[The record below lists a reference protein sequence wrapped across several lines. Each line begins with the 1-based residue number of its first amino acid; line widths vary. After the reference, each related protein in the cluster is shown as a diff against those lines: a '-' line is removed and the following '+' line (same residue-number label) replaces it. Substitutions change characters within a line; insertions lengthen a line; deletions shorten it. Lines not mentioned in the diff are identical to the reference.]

1 MASNVIL
8 DYAFKVSASSVI
20 PTADTSFLK
29 AVAVVLKPD
38 EACTVST
45 EGIYTIT
52 AKSQFA
58 DYTQN
63 ANVEKILDIKSWC
76 YVILSDT
83 LDLEDILEAN
93 KTNLFTVL
101 ISSDFT
107 KTDFGTNNANL
118 KLGTFDGIVGYS
130 LVSAGQSDL
139 DFLEAIAQIG
149 VGFDGTEK
157 NFYHAFSSLLGGA
170 SWKNQQ
176 YIEMLEAGYDELGS
190 AEYDFEKRLSFVINQ
205 GTKYYLGFF
214 ANEGRVIIAKYI
226 IKELTILQQSKALS
240 WIASVQPTLNIVN
253 AKLLETKL
261 NEVYAPYIRQGIIDD
276 AQTIVSIDNNQDFVC
291 TAEITITD
299 PRALWRVFANLTV
312 NQ

>member
-8 DYAFKVSASSVI
+8 DYAFKVSVSSVI

-29 AVAVVLKPD
+29 AVAVVLKPN
-38 EACTVST
+38 EACDVST
-45 EGIYTIT
+45 PGIYTIT

-58 DYTQN
+58 TYTQN
-63 ANVEKILDIKSWC
+63 TNVEKILDIKSWC
-76 YVILSDT
+76 YVILSNT

-107 KTDFGTNNANL
+107 KSDFGTNNANL
-118 KLGTFDGIVGYS
+118 KLGTFDGVVGYS
-130 LVSAGQSDL
+130 LQSVEQSDK

-176 YIEMLEAGYDELGS
+176 YIEMLDAGYDELGS

-205 GTKYYLGFF
+205 GAKYYLGFF
-214 ANEGRVIIAKYI
+214 ANEGRAIISKYI

-240 WIASVQPTLNIVN
+240 WIASIQPTLNIVN

-276 AQTIVSIDNNQDFVC
+276 GQTIVSHDNNQNFVC
-291 TAEITITD
+291 NANITITD

>member
-1 MASNVIL
+1 
-8 DYAFKVSASSVI
+8 F
-20 PTADTSFLK
+20 
-29 AVAVVLKPD
+29 
-38 EACTVST
+38 
-45 EGIYTIT
+45 
-52 AKSQFA
+52 
-58 DYTQN
+58 
-63 ANVEKILDIKSWC
+63 IKS
-76 YVILSDT
+76 
-83 LDLEDILEAN
+83 
-93 KTNLFTVL
+93 
-101 ISSDFT
+101 
-107 KTDFGTNNANL
+107 DFGTNNANL
-118 KLGTFDGIVGYS
+118 KLGTFDGVIGYS
-130 LVSAGQSDL
+130 LQSADQTDK

-176 YIEMLEAGYDELGS
+176 YIEMLDAGYDELGS

-205 GTKYYLGFF
+205 GAKYYLGFF
-214 ANEGRVIIAKYI
+214 ANEGRAIISKYI

-276 AQTIVSIDNNQDFVC
+276 AQTTVSLDDNQNFVC

>member
-29 AVAVVLKPD
+29 AVAVVLKPN
-38 EACTVST
+38 EACDVST
-45 EGIYTIT
+45 PGIYTIT
-52 AKSQFA
+52 AKSQFTK
-58 DYTQN
+58 YTQN
-63 ANVEKILDIKSWC
+63 TNVEKILDVKSWC
-76 YVILSDT
+76 YVILSNT
-83 LDLEDILEAN
+83 LDLEDILETN

-107 KTDFGTNNANL
+107 KSDFGTNNANL
-118 KLGTFDGIVGYS
+118 KLGTFDGVVGYS
-130 LVSAGQSDL
+130 LQSVESSDK

-176 YIEMLEAGYDELGS
+176 YIEMLDAGYDELGS

-205 GTKYYLGFF
+205 GAKYYLGFF
-214 ANEGRVIIAKYI
+214 ANEGRAIISKYI

-253 AKLLETKL
+253 VKLLETKL

-276 AQTIVSIDNNQDFVC
+276 GQTIVSLDNNQNFVC
-291 TAEITITD
+291 NANITITD

>member
-8 DYAFKVSASSVI
+8 DYAFKVSAGTVI
-20 PTADTSFLK
+20 PSADTSFLK

-38 EACTVST
+38 EACDVST
-45 EGIYTIT
+45 PGIYTIT

-58 DYTQN
+58 TYTQN

-83 LDLEDILEAN
+83 LNLKDILEAN

-107 KTDFGTNNANL
+107 KSDFGVDNANL
-118 KLGTFDGIVGYS
+118 KLGTFDGVIGYS
-130 LVSAGQSDL
+130 IATADQTDK

-157 NFYHAFSSLLGGA
+157 NFYHAFSSLLGGS

-176 YIEMLEAGYDELGS
+176 YIEMLNAGYDELGS
-190 AEYDFEKRLSFVINQ
+190 AEYDFEKRISFVINQ
-205 GTKYYLGFF
+205 GAKYYLGLF
-214 ANEGRVIIAKYI
+214 ANEGRAIIAKYI
-226 IKELTILQQSKALS
+226 VKELTIKQQSVALS
-240 WIASVQPTLNIVN
+240 WIASNEPSLNIVN
-253 AKLLETKL
+253 AKLLQTRL
-261 NEVYAPYIRQGIIDD
+261 NEVYAPYIRDGIIDE
-276 AQTIVSIDNNQDFVC
+276 AETIVDLDETENFVC
-291 TAEITITD
+291 KAYITIKD